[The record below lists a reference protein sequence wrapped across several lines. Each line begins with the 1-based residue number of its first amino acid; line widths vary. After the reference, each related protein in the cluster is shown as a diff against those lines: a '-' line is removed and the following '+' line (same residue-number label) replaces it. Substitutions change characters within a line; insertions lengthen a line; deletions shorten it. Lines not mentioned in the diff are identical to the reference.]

1 MFLELRSSFPAIT
14 KRRSFRETC
23 RRLIELTDE
32 LINEGEIATDTTV
45 YFVDDGSRD
54 QTWALISQFA
64 MEHRRIAGI
73 KLSRNQG
80 HQNALMAGLF
90 SATGDA
96 IISIDAD
103 LQDDIVAMREMIRR
117 FHGGADIV
125 YGVRRQRDSDAR
137 SKRFTAQIF
146 YRIMQTLGVEFS
158 A

>member
-1 MFLELRSSFPAIT
+1 MAPTIAIVVPCYNEE
-14 KRRSFRETC
+14 KVLPETC

-80 HQNALMAGLF
+80 HQNALMAGL
-90 SATGDA
+90 SLPQVT
-96 IISIDAD
+96 
-103 LQDDIVAMREMIRR
+103 
-117 FHGGADIV
+117 
-125 YGVRRQRDSDAR
+125 R
-137 SKRFTAQIF
+137 SLALTPTCKMTS
-146 YRIMQTLGVEFS
+146 LP
-158 A
+158 